1 MSEPQPIGIGSS
13 AGTDVRTAIARA
25 AQKTGVDFQYLLAQ
39 AKLESSLDPTARA
52 GTSSAAGLYQFT
64 NDTWLRTLDRHGS
77 AHGLNWADAAIQ
89 GGRVLDPESR
99 AQVMA
104 LRFDPN
110 ASALMAAELARDNR
124 AELTNILGRDPDSAE
139 LYLAHFLGIGGAGK
153 FLSALASD
161 PGQNAAS
168 LLPKAAA
175 ANRTIFYEA
184 NGAPRSLG
192 GVMELIRGKLSAA
205 MEGEGGA
212 WAVPDASAYPASS
225 SWAVHSSAGPIAR
238 EFFAAREAATP
249 PARQSMAETL
259 RDTFTVAGANG
270 DASTPDFIRAAYGQ
284 LQRFGL

>member
-1 MSEPQPIGIGSS
+1 MGPS
-13 AGTDVRTAIARA
+13 AGTEVRTAIARA

-77 AHGLNWADAAIQ
+77 THGLDWADAAIQ
-89 GGRVLDPESR
+89 GGRVRDPAWR

-110 ASALMAAELARDNR
+110 ASALMAAELARDNG
-124 AELTNILGRDPDSAE
+124 AELTGVLGRQPDSAE
-139 LYLAHFLGIGGAGK
+139 LYLAHFLGSGGAGK
-153 FLSALASD
+153 FLSTLASD
-161 PGQNAAS
+161 PGRSAAS

-175 ANRTIFYEA
+175 ANRQIFYEPG
-184 NGAPRSLG
+184 GAPRTVA

-212 WAVPDASAYPASS
+212 WAVPESSAFPPASD
-225 SWAVHSSAGPIAR
+225 WAAQSTVQSTGGPIAR
-238 EFFAAREAATP
+238 EFHAARLAASA
-249 PARQSMAETL
+249 PARTSMAETL
-259 RDTFTVAGANG
+259 RSTFAVSGPNG
-270 DASTPDFIRAAYGQ
+270 EASTPDFVRAAYGQ